1 MKSLLSRYRPGF
13 SKAHFY
19 RELRKDLHMAQHFAW
34 AKEIGADA
42 IAEGIL
48 TIHLDRC
55 QRALAGGI
63 GIEAGHV
70 GQHADLDDVVGNLR
84 VGRANGHGESEA
96 RRERGCN

>member
-55 QRALAGGI
+55 QR
-63 GIEAGHV
+63 
-70 GQHADLDDVVGNLR
+70 
-84 VGRANGHGESEA
+84 RANA
-96 RRERGCN
+96 RFKRLSCWWPKKYRPACRKYPG